1 MWVVASTKEQGALTQ
16 LYVATSPEIEENDF
30 RGKYFYPVARCKHH
44 MKPWASD
51 ASVAQEVWEWTE
63 NKIAE
68 IQMGMQDKTEASPQ
82 CHEAQHVKT
91 LKKLDPDSPLKM
103 AGKEDEEKDLG
114 PRDSDSPKSRPASK
128 RTFY

>member
-1 MWVVASTKEQGALTQ
+1 
-16 LYVATSPEIEENDF
+16 
-30 RGKYFYPVARCKHH
+30 

-103 AGKEDEEKDLG
+103 AGKEDEEKDWDHGTVTLQN
-114 PRDSDSPKSRPASK
+114 RDLQVNGRFIDV
-128 RTFY
+128 